1 MTDQR
6 VGYPERDP
14 FIVIRYQEKR
24 MNKDQVEGRA
34 EEVKGKVKQATGKA
48 VGDRELEHRGRIQKA
63 GGKIQAGYGD
73 LKKDVKDSA

>member
-63 GGKIQAGYGD
+63 GGKIQAGYGN

>member
-24 MNKDQVEGRA
+24 MNKDQVKGRA
-34 EEVKGKVKQATGKA
+34 EEVKGKMKQATGKA